1 MQHLKE
7 ALLLFLF
14 ASALIFLVLYMKIG
28 ENERK
33 VKIISLSKSYRDFPW
48 SVCYSGT
55 KSYLLEVVPIAEDYV
70 NVVLVRYWIWAPQ
83 NYKCP
88 ETLTLEVSTSK
99 GKISELLYLEHVG
112 MYCYTPLVIVI
123 ISGEGVIRIADEA
136 VSIPSCWADKHPWL
150 NGGKLPSAILL
161 SGRLDDLKWEN
172 KGTKSFIIETSK
184 IYESTDLKVLA
195 LRISAFKP
203 SGNYVKSFKVK
214 ILEEDSVIEEF
225 EIPAYSRNLYSETNA
240 ILIAL
245 PPSANVIM
253 IENNKI
259 EV

>member
-1 MQHLKE
+1 
-7 ALLLFLF
+7 
-14 ASALIFLVLYMKIG
+14 
-28 ENERK
+28 
-33 VKIISLSKSYRDFPW
+33 
-48 SVCYSGT
+48 
-55 KSYLLEVVPIAEDYV
+55 
-70 NVVLVRYWIWAPQ
+70 
-83 NYKCP
+83 
-88 ETLTLEVSTSK
+88 
-99 GKISELLYLEHVG
+99 
-112 MYCYTPLVIVI
+112 
-123 ISGEGVIRIADEA
+123 
-136 VSIPSCWADKHPWL
+136 DKHPWL

-195 LRISAFKP
+195 LRISAFTP
-203 SGNYVKSFKVK
+203 SGNFVKSFKVK